1 MRILLVEDDAP
12 LGEALSAGLRGLDYA
27 VDWVQSGESADT
39 ALRLAQYDAVLL
51 DQGLPGD
58 DGLQWLARWRARALS
73 VPVLILTARDA
84 LPQRVAGLDAG
95 ADD

>member
-51 DQGLPGD
+51 DCMAWQFGVMIA
-58 DGLQWLARWRARALS
+58 QA
-73 VPVLILTARDA
+73 PV
-84 LPQRVAGLDAG
+84 
-95 ADD
+95 